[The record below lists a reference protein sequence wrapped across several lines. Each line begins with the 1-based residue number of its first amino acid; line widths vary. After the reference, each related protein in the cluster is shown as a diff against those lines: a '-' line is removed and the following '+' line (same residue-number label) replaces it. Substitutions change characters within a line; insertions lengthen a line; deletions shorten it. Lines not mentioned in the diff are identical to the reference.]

1 VASHLERDPE
11 TRSRHPAEDPDEIP
25 GVAPSTSFVG
35 QLTSSKFFIKIARY
49 AIGSGIALATSTVVF
64 GGLVLLGANNTTVD
78 SVAAFV
84 AGAIPNWI
92 LNRRWAWEQNGKTD
106 VAREVVGYALV
117 SLVAL
122 AASSYATGLTQ
133 TYVRHHVTADSGLR
147 ALLITG
153 AYVGVQALL
162 FVVKY
167 VIYDRWVFAGQSRFR
182 AAFRSR
188 R

>member
-1 VASHLERDPE
+1 VASQLERDPE
-11 TRSRHPAEDPDEIP
+11 SRSRHPADEPEEIP

-35 QLTSSKFFIKIARY
+35 RLTSSKFVIKIARY

-64 GGLVLLGANNTTVD
+64 FGLVLVGANNTTVD
-78 SVAAFV
+78 SVAAFA

-106 VAREVVGYALV
+106 VAREVVGYSLV
-117 SLVAL
+117 SLGAL
-122 AASSYATGLTQ
+122 AASSYGTGLMQ
-133 TYVRHHVTADSGLR
+133 HYVRHHVTANSGLR
-147 ALLITG
+147 AVLITG